1 MQNAGGYCVKGLL
14 CRTTFSSFLP
24 SCGPASAA
32 KCHSTLQRPGLYWGV
47 RKDDKIL
54 AVSFE
59 DHSSLHFPGT
69 RNVAH
74 TKDSARSRRVWLNT
88 PDSNATRC
96 GFFWSV
102 VWRRAR
108 VSSKLQEFAT
118 SILNSVGVSPASYQ
132 QIIVKSKLLIPHLTK
147 LIQIGKS
154 KLPSC
159 CGFPSTCPFF
169 EPRNWGQ
176 PLDRLSAVSR
186 FGLLRLVVISHIQYL
201 QDWWIQTVREKQ
213 KRETNGKNNRN
224 DDNQIRVAV
233 MNMSNPKICFWW
245 EFDLFKAWI
254 SMGSTPTWI
263 WWNFTKSSKMIPCF
277 HGRWS
282 HASMLC
288 SWGPYSSHGKKW

>member
-1 MQNAGGYCVKGLL
+1 MAGHNHWYLYPELL
-14 CRTTFSSFLP
+14 FVHPECRMRVAIVSRACFAVLRFLP
-24 SCGPASAA
+24 FWV
-32 KCHSTLQRPGLYWGV
+32 CHSTLQRPGLYWGV

-88 PDSNATRC
+88 PDLIATRC

-118 SILNSVGVSPASYQ
+118 STVNSIGPTSQLPFVSPAFSQ

-159 CGFPSTCPFF
+159 CGFPKKLGP
-169 EPRNWGQ
+169 
-176 PLDRLSAVSR
+176 A
-186 FGLLRLVVISHIQYL
+186 
-201 QDWWIQTVREKQ
+201 
-213 KRETNGKNNRN
+213 
-224 DDNQIRVAV
+224 A
-233 MNMSNPKICFWW
+233 
-245 EFDLFKAWI
+245 
-254 SMGSTPTWI
+254 GSTASVPSAALGCSGSSWSSATSSTFKTDESKRCGDCQEI
-263 WWNFTKSSKMIPCF
+263 TKRKKRGNKRRKQSKL
-277 HGRWS
+277 W
-282 HASMLC
+282 
-288 SWGPYSSHGKKW
+288 